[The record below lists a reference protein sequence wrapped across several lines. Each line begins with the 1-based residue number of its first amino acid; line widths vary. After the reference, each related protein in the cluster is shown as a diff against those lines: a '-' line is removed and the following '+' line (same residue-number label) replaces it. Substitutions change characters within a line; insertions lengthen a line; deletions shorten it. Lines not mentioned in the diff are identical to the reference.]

1 MEDEYRIHRAL
12 VEEME
17 KTTLNASGKEEEES
31 PSGTSQKEKDRES
44 EEDGFS
50 GMENVPLSR
59 GRTPSQD
66 PSEAGGA
73 PHARSASQN
82 SQGKRSLD
90 MNRLFKDV
98 PKKADGSSS
107 TDNAVKKGKAPNP
120 RLPNHRISFSFK
132 NKRLCEKWLDNLFMV
147 LYNDL
152 RLYTALKQ
160 EIGQYRSTSSA
171 NSNVLLY
178 RKTGAEW
185 EIYGTLSE
193 RLLHRDDAK
202 EAYKLCLT
210 QKMSFKSWLRLLEIY
225 SDEGDIRETLLAAI
239 KLSHVTDRTY
249 QEITFPS
256 PIARCLF
263 KLIRKHGLAKVM
275 NVLISLNTP
284 PASYKLI
291 TRYFEYAELFK
302 VMGYNW

>member
-17 KTTLNASGKEEEES
+17 KSTLSASGKEEEVSASEVS
-31 PSGTSQKEKDRES
+31 HKDKDRDS
-44 EEDGFS
+44 DEDGFS

-66 PSEAGGA
+66 PSDA

-82 SQGKRSLD
+82 SQGRRSLD
-90 MNRLFKDV
+90 MNRLLKDA
-98 PKKADGSSS
+98 PKKAEGSCS
-107 TDNAVKKGKAPNP
+107 TDKKGKAPNP

-263 KLIRKHGLAKVM
+263 KVIRKHGLAKVM